1 MSANPSAEFAREL
14 IASLAARGVEDF
26 VLCPG
31 SRSGP
36 LAHALAEAG
45 SDNPPLGAP
54 RINLHVRIDERS
66 AAFLALGI
74 ARGRAAAG
82 NPAPVA
88 VITTSGTAVGNLL
101 PATMEGHHSGI
112 PLLLLTADRPT
123 EMRGV
128 GANQTTDQEGIF
140 GVFVRW
146 STEVP
151 APDPDELPGRAALL
165 AAEAVTIAMG
175 DPSRDDMTGTPGPV
189 HVGIEF
195 REPLTSDGGVWHE
208 PPQVEPTPSYGTRVV
223 TTADVPTPLPDVE
236 RTVVI
241 AGDGAGDVAR
251 RVAEARGWP
260 LLAEPTSG
268 ARAGD
273 NCIGSYLDLLES
285 PAGQALVDRVHQV
298 VVIGRPTLSR
308 PIQALIAHAPALYVA
323 AHGARWREAPRHAS
337 QVIRAV
343 PHTWLE
349 GTAGQQQLG
358 GSEWLESWRGAAER
372 IEATPQPWNGLAVAT
387 AFMAALGPGD
397 VAVIGS
403 SGPIRAVDRVAPAW
417 RSGHAPYLM
426 ANRGLAGIDG
436 TVSTAVGVA
445 LATGKA
451 THALMGDVTFLH
463 DIGGLLIGP
472 REQRPR
478 LRIVVVNDGGGT
490 IFGALE
496 HASAPAEHVD
506 RVFTTPHGTD
516 VGALC
521 RGYGVPHSTVCSADA
536 LAKALAQPP
545 GGFEVVEARLK

>member
-1 MSANPSAEFAREL
+1 MNANPSAVLAREL
-14 IASLAARGVEDF
+14 IASLAARGVQDY

-54 RINLHVRIDERS
+54 RVNLHVRIDERS

-74 ARGRAAAG
+74 ARGRAATDSA
-82 NPAPVA
+82 APVA
-88 VITTSGTAVGNLL
+88 VITTSGSAVGNLL
-101 PATMEGHHSGI
+101 PAVMEAHHCGV
-112 PLLLLTADRPT
+112 PLLLLTADRPK

-140 GVFVRW
+140 GTFVRW
-146 STEVP
+146 STEAS
-151 APDPDELPGRAALL
+151 APEPDELPGRAAML
-165 AAEAVTIAMG
+165 ASRAVAIAMG

-189 HVGIEF
+189 HLGLEF

-208 PPQVEPTPSYGTRVV
+208 PPQVELTPSVGTRIV
-223 TTADVPTPLPDVE
+223 TAADAPTPLPDVE

-251 RVAEARGWP
+251 HVAQAHGWP

-268 ARAGD
+268 AREGD
-273 NCIGSYLDLLES
+273 HCIGPYLELLES
-285 PAGQALVDRVHQV
+285 PAGKSLAQHVHQV

-349 GTAGQQQLG
+349 GPPGQQQLG
-358 GSEWLESWRGAAER
+358 PSQWLERWRDAAAELEEEPR
-372 IEATPQPWNGLAVAT
+372 PWGQQAVAAT
-387 AFMAALGPGD
+387 FVESLGPGD
-397 VAVIGS
+397 IAIIGS

-417 RSGHAPYLM
+417 PVEHAPHLI
-426 ANRGLAGIDG
+426 ANRGLSGIDG

-445 LATGKA
+445 LATGQP

-463 DIGGLLIGP
+463 DVGGLLIGP
-472 REQRPR
+472 LERRPR

-490 IFGALE
+490 IFRQLE
-496 HASAPAEHVD
+496 HASGPPALVE
-506 RVFTTPHGTD
+506 RAFTTPHGAD
-516 VGALC
+516 LGALC
-521 RGYGVPHSTVCSADA
+521 AGYGVPHVQVRSADA
-536 LAKALAQPP
+536 LAKALVQPP
-545 GGFEVVEARLK
+545 GGFEVVEVRLK

>member
-1 MSANPSAEFAREL
+1 MNTNPSAVLAREL
-14 IASLAARGVEDF
+14 IATLAARGVQDF

-74 ARGRAAAG
+74 ARGRAVAG
-82 NPAPVA
+82 TPAPVA
-88 VITTSGTAVGNLL
+88 VITTSGSAVGNLL
-101 PATMEGHHSGI
+101 PAAMEAHHSGI
-112 PLLLLTADRPT
+112 PLLLLTADRPS

-140 GVFVRW
+140 GGFVRW
-146 STEVP
+146 NADAL
-151 APDPDELPGRAALL
+151 APEPDELPGRAATL
-165 AAEAVTIAMG
+165 ATRAVAIAMG

-189 HVGIEF
+189 HIDLEF

-208 PPQVEPTPSYGTRVV
+208 PPHVEATPSYGTRIV
-223 TTADVPTPLPDVE
+223 TPADAPTPLPHVE
-236 RTVVI
+236 RTVVV

-251 RVAEARGWP
+251 RVAEAHGWP

-273 NCIGSYLDLLES
+273 HCIGPYLELLGS
-285 PAGQALVDRVHQV
+285 PAGRALVDQVHQV

-308 PIQALIAHAPALYVA
+308 SIQALIAHAPALYVA

-337 QVIRAV
+337 QVIRTV
-343 PHTWLE
+343 PHIWLE
-349 GTAGQQQLG
+349 GPAGQQQLG
-358 GSEWLESWRGAAER
+358 GSEWLGRWRDAASALEP
-372 IEATPQPWNGLAVAT
+372 EAHPWGRRAVAT
-387 AFMAALGPGD
+387 TFTDALGAGD
-397 VAVIGS
+397 VAIIGS
-403 SGPIRAVDRVAPAW
+403 SGPIRAVDRMGPAW
-417 RSGHAPYLM
+417 PVGQAPRLI
-426 ANRGLAGIDG
+426 ANRGLSGIDG

-445 LATGKA
+445 LATGQP

-463 DIGGLLIGP
+463 DVGGLLIGP
-472 REQRPR
+472 HEPRPR

-490 IFGALE
+490 IFKELE
-496 HASAPAEHVD
+496 HASGPAALVE
-506 RVFTTPHGTD
+506 RAFTTPHGAD
-516 VGALC
+516 LAAIC
-521 RGYGVPHSTVCSADA
+521 AGYRVPHVEVRSADA
-536 LAKALAQPP
+536 LARALAQPP